1 MAREAG
7 VKRLRC
13 NFCEVVGSYEVHG
26 RRLQQRLAKNQNTGE
41 IRMVGKV
48 KAGLAFA
55 ALAAAFALRAP
66 LRAQD
71 SAPQDKTQSD
81 TMKQDSMKQ
90 DDKMK
95 EDKMSTDKKKRS
107 KDKKRMDEKLGHKM
121 DDKKDHKMEDK
132 KNPS

>member
-26 RRLQQRLAKNQNTGE
+26 RSLQQRLAKNQNTGE

-55 ALAAAFALRAP
+55 ALAGAFALQAP

-71 SAPQDKTQSD
+71 CAPQDHMQSD
-81 TMKQDSMKQ
+81 TMKIGRASSR
-90 DDKMK
+90 
-95 EDKMSTDKKKRS
+95 EREWSA
-107 KDKKRMDEKLGHKM
+107 EGAA
-121 DDKKDHKMEDK
+121 
-132 KNPS
+132 